1 MKNNTTYFK
10 IGMFV
15 IAVGAV
21 LVAGLLYISADTI
34 SGDAI
39 LVETYIDESVQG
51 LDVGSPVV
59 YRGVN
64 IGHVKEI
71 TFVPREYVI
80 KPESPEYQ
88 QFSRY
93 VMVIMALK
101 PGAFPGKYEDRQA
114 FESMIRN
121 QISGGLR
128 FKLTY
133 QGITGIAFMEAD
145 YVNPE
150 REVPLSV
157 PWVPKGIYVPS
168 TPSLMRSF
176 TQAIDDIFRRLE
188 KIDIEAALAKM
199 ETTLGT
205 MDQAIQDANIAEVRE
220 SFVALTNEIRQSNEK
235 LQPFLEGARSIPE
248 DFNAAVKQFDATMQ
262 RVETLLNQHQ
272 PDINQLLGDLK
283 TLSENFKHLSE
294 SLKQDP
300 AQILLSAPPKRSELV
315 Q

>member
-145 YVNPE
+145 YVDPE

>member
-34 SGDAI
+34 SGDTI

-145 YVNPE
+145 YVDPE